1 MLKNYIMRKLGLHSI
16 SLFSFFQRFIPFEF
30 NFYTYASFEF
40 SFEWL
45 HSMHRFPL
53 LMTLV
58 VHYAQSSTYHLYF
71 EMCLCN
77 SFFYRIP
84 LEIRNSKCLFC
95 MNMTTVTKIM
105 LNRIANSGLRTR
117 NHYSNHI
124 QTYPYDI
131 IFFLFNNND
140 MLLLFVPII
149 FYHTKSRTVLKKQ
162 YVVFILYTAAV
173 AFNKYFDCKS

>member
-1 MLKNYIMRKLGLHSI
+1 MLQNYIMRKLGLHSI
-16 SLFSFFQRFIPFEF
+16 SLLSFFQRFIPFEF

-40 SFEWL
+40 SFETL

-117 NHYSNHI
+117 HHYSNHI
-124 QTYPYDI
+124 QTYPYN
-131 IFFLFNNND
+131 IFFSYLTIMICYYLTTRSFHWY
-140 MLLLFVPII
+140 FII
-149 FYHTKSRTVLKKQ
+149 QNYEHNMWF
-162 YVVFILYTAAV
+162 LYTAAV
-173 AFNKYFDCKS
+173 AFYKYFDCKS

>member
-1 MLKNYIMRKLGLHSI
+1 MI
-16 SLFSFFQRFIPFEF
+16 LFEWHLLAPEFYNEEIRITFNIIIVIFPKIYPFEF

-40 SFEWL
+40 SFETL

-95 MNMTTVTKIM
+95 MNMMTVTKIM

-124 QTYPYDI
+124 QKYPYNIKFSYLTIMICYYLTTYFI
-131 IFFLFNNND
+131 IQNHEPF
-140 MLLLFVPII
+140 
-149 FYHTKSRTVLKKQ
+149 KRKQ
-162 YVVFILYTAAV
+162 YVVFIY
-173 AFNKYFDCKS
+173 CSSCIS

>member
-1 MLKNYIMRKLGLHSI
+1 
-16 SLFSFFQRFIPFEF
+16 
-30 NFYTYASFEF
+30 
-40 SFEWL
+40 
-45 HSMHRFPL
+45 MHRFPL

-124 QTYPYDI
+124 QTYPYN

-140 MLLLFVPII
+140 MLLLNDAFVSLI
-149 FYHTKSRTVLKKQ
+149 FYHTKLRTQ
-162 YVVFILYTAAV
+162 YVVFIYCCSCIL
-173 AFNKYFDCKS
+173 

>member
-1 MLKNYIMRKLGLHSI
+1 MRKLGLHSI
-16 SLFSFFQRFIPFEF
+16 SLLSFFLRFIPFEF

-40 SFEWL
+40 SFETL

-124 QTYPYDI
+124 QTYPYNI
-131 IFFLFNNND
+131 NVFLFDNND
-140 MLLLFVPII
+140 MLLHNPF
-149 FYHTKSRTVLKKQ
+149 KRKQ
-162 YVVFILYTAAV
+162 YVVFIY
-173 AFNKYFDCKS
+173 CSSCI